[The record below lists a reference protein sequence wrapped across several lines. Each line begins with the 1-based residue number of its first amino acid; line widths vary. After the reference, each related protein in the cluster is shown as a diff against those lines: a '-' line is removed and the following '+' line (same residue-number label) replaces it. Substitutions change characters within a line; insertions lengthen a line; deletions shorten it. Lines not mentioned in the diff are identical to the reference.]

1 MKKLSGFFGSVLFTI
16 LAFKLFAGSVTVSWN
31 PNSETDLAGYKI
43 YYGTQSRNYDK
54 TIDVG
59 NTTSYRITNL
69 SDGLTYYFAVTAY
82 DTANNESDFSEE
94 VFITLAPPEQPPV
107 VAYFQAVDPQTLHL
121 VFNKKMDPQSLKT
134 ISNYTISP
142 TIQILSVEIDTSLTV
157 VTIHTDKHQVGKTYT
172 LTVQNVKD
180 LAGNSMENPY
190 SVNYSFKDQTP
201 PFLERIS
208 LLNSETIRLY
218 FNEPLDATTV
228 TNTTNYSISPS
239 VSVLNVELDPSLKI
253 VTLHTSSHLYEVE
266 YKLTIHGIADTSG
279 NVINENYIV
288 TYIFTTPPTVVYFHP
303 VDPRSL
309 RLVFSKK
316 MNTQSATTIS
326 NYTISPTIQILSV
339 EIDTSLTVV
348 TIHTDKHQ
356 VGKTYTL
363 TVQNVKDLAGNSMEN
378 PYSVNYS
385 LPDKRP
391 PYVEQLLLLNLEA
404 IQLHFNEPMNAST
417 VRDTSNYLISP
428 PISILSA
435 EVDSSFKVVTLRTA
449 PHLFEVE
456 YKLTIHGVT
465 DSSGNEISENYT
477 ITYIF
482 AAPPRITNL
491 NPSYYAP
498 SNVREGDSYY
508 VDREFRISFIPD
520 ALKDLIWLKTANNDK
535 FETDPHFLTF
545 SISKSAKVYVG
556 YDSRLEN
563 IPAWLESWES
573 TGLEIH
579 DEMGVVF
586 QIYSRHF
593 SRGDVVLG
601 GNNGTDAT
609 NMYIVLLK
617 GTDEHIEYPEI
628 PEDPYQTHETAESHL
643 LYQNFPNPFNPN
655 TKIRFYLSKPDTVL
669 LTIHDML
676 GREIRRYEIQAASS
690 GIFSVNWDG
699 TNKYGQ
705 QVASGMYLYCLQ
717 GKGNFRQTKKMIRV
731 R

>member
-1 MKKLSGFFGSVLFTI
+1 
-16 LAFKLFAGSVTVSWN
+16 
-31 PNSETDLAGYKI
+31 
-43 YYGTQSRNYDK
+43 
-54 TIDVG
+54 
-59 NTTSYRITNL
+59 
-69 SDGLTYYFAVTAY
+69 
-82 DTANNESDFSEE
+82 
-94 VFITLAPPEQPPV
+94 
-107 VAYFQAVDPQTLHL
+107 
-121 VFNKKMDPQSLKT
+121 
-134 ISNYTISP
+134 
-142 TIQILSVEIDTSLTV
+142 
-157 VTIHTDKHQVGKTYT
+157 
-172 LTVQNVKD
+172 
-180 LAGNSMENPY
+180 
-190 SVNYSFKDQTP
+190 
-201 PFLERIS
+201 
-208 LLNSETIRLY
+208 
-218 FNEPLDATTV
+218 
-228 TNTTNYSISPS
+228 
-239 VSVLNVELDPSLKI
+239 
-253 VTLHTSSHLYEVE
+253 
-266 YKLTIHGIADTSG
+266 
-279 NVINENYIV
+279 
-288 TYIFTTPPTVVYFHP
+288 
-303 VDPRSL
+303 
-309 RLVFSKK
+309 
-316 MNTQSATTIS
+316 
-326 NYTISPTIQILSV
+326 
-339 EIDTSLTVV
+339 
-348 TIHTDKHQ
+348 
-356 VGKTYTL
+356 
-363 TVQNVKDLAGNSMEN
+363 MEN

-404 IQLHFNEPMNAST
+404 IQLHFNEPMNVST

-520 ALKDLIWLKTANNDK
+520 ALKNLIWLKTANNDK